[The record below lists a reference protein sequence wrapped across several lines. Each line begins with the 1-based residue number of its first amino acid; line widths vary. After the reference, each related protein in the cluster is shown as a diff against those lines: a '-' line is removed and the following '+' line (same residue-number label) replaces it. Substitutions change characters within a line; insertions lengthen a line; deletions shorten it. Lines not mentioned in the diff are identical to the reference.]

1 MLENLDNIDD
11 IKNAIKEAQIKSQG
25 LKFEILKHYL
35 LNYLLYKKL
44 SENEK
49 NNSSVIN
56 RLKECT
62 ILYKKLLEI
71 EKYDLSN
78 IDTEIIK
85 KKIKYNSINNK
96 KKTYKNSKTKY
107 RIKFNKQNENIKNEI
122 STIKKKV
129 KKFK

>member
-44 SENEK
+44 PENEK
-49 NNSSVIN
+49 NNSPIIN

-78 IDTEIIK
+78 IDDEVIK
-85 KKIKYNSINNK
+85 KKIKYNFTKNK

-107 RIKFNKQNENIKNEI
+107 RIKFNKQNENIKNEV

>member
-1 MLENLDNIDD
+1 MRH
-11 IKNAIKEAQIKSQG
+11 SQV
-25 LKFEILKHYL
+25 
-35 LNYLLYKKL
+35 
-44 SENEK
+44 S
-49 NNSSVIN
+49 
-56 RLKECT
+56 
-62 ILYKKLLEI
+62 YKKLLEI

-85 KKIKYNSINNK
+85 KKIKYNSTNNK

>member
-25 LKFEILKHYL
+25 LKFEILKH
-35 LNYLLYKKL
+35 YLLYKKL

-85 KKIKYNSINNK
+85 KKIKYNSTNNK
-96 KKTYKNSKTKY
+96 KKTYKNSKIKY

>member
-1 MLENLDNIDD
+1 MRH
-11 IKNAIKEAQIKSQG
+11 SQV
-25 LKFEILKHYL
+25 
-35 LNYLLYKKL
+35 
-44 SENEK
+44 S
-49 NNSSVIN
+49 
-56 RLKECT
+56 
-62 ILYKKLLEI
+62 YKKLLEI

-85 KKIKYNSINNK
+85 KKIKYNSTNNK

-129 KKFK
+129 KKFKV

>member
-71 EKYDLSN
+71 EKYDLSS

-85 KKIKYNSINNK
+85 KKIKYNSTNNK

>member
-85 KKIKYNSINNK
+85 KKIKYNSTNNK
-96 KKTYKNSKTKY
+96 KKNYKNSKTKY
-107 RIKFNKQNENIKNEI
+107 RIKFNKKNENIKNEI

>member
-85 KKIKYNSINNK
+85 KKK
-96 KKTYKNSKTKY
+96 
-107 RIKFNKQNENIKNEI
+107 
-122 STIKKKV
+122 
-129 KKFK
+129 